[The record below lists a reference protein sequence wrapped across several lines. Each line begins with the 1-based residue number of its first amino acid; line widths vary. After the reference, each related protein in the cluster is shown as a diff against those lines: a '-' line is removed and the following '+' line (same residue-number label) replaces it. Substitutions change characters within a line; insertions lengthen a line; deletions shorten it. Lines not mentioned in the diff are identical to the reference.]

1 MIFQSFAAIKVS
13 ARPSRTESF
22 KTLFMKTNFK
32 PFLTTFLPPPA
43 ELLSRNWKFV
53 SFETQFGMNNN
64 ASKFRRE
71 ELGLWRC
78 PSQGNLNQ
86 QEVFTPKVKQ
96 FKKTEAFGR
105 RPASQENL
113 ALCFAKVFE
122 RL

>member
-13 ARPSRTESF
+13 ARPSRPQSF

-32 PFLTTFLPPPA
+32 PFLTTFFSPPA
-43 ELLSRNWKFV
+43 KLLSRSWKFIV

-64 ASKFRRE
+64 ALKFRRE
-71 ELGLWRC
+71 ELGLRKC

-96 FKKTEAFGR
+96 FKETETLGPDQHRKKT
-105 RPASQENL
+105 
-113 ALCFAKVFE
+113 
-122 RL
+122 